1 MCIQRTSHKIP
12 NLIQS
17 LWDFVVKT
25 APDQSKLVMKSWMPS
40 LLFTSD
46 SRKLE
51 KPRTFLSLG
60 LCV

>member
-1 MCIQRTSHKIP
+1 MYIQRTSHKIP

-25 APDQSKLVMKSWMPS
+25 APDQSKLVMKSWMSS

-51 KPRTFLSLG
+51 KPQTFLSLG